1 LWPRNRKRHLRPKVQ
16 PAIARLSL
24 AGTTKAHDLLWAL
37 RYLPGTRRRKQV
49 KRTLR
54 YATLVLVLVVVL
66 FPIYWMVLDTF
77 QPPSDSLKW
86 PPPFFFTG
94 INFGVFVSIFKYTPL
109 ATWLLHSIEVSAVTV
124 AVTAVLVVPG
134 AFVLSQLR
142 WRGRT
147 AFGWLLLFTQLLPG
161 ALIIVPELEWYRTL
175 NWTNN
180 LLALGLL
187 YAAFTAPL
195 GCWILKTAFDNVPT
209 ELVQACFVEGGT
221 PLGTLRWVLLPL
233 SRGALVAALVVA
245 FLAGWNDY
253 LFASALITKINLY
266 TAGLGMAELIGGAD
280 QAVAAGLIFSII
292 PVALYLFLQRHIA
305 RGFTAGV
312 LR

>member
-1 LWPRNRKRHLRPKVQ
+1 M
-16 PAIARLSL
+16 
-24 AGTTKAHDLLWAL
+24 
-37 RYLPGTRRRKQV
+37 RRRKQV